1 MNLWNNLIRF
11 GVKNLNESKIMHE
24 TDNSNKA
31 EIAKLEKKIA
41 DAKHRYYSDK
51 NLTAE
56 KSQKIKQELGD
67 LGRRLKRLNRLEKT
81 GSAGYAKPSKSD
93 AKPDFL
99 DLDKDGNTEEPMK
112 DAAATNKK
120 VNEDSMQQMDVTAKP
135 GKGTRKIVLAA
146 NGVEISTDDD
156 TKLRNDGK
164 IEVGTVDASYN
175 TSYYNQT
182 ITVTGATKTQAYE
195 IVDEATFSEMLKDA
209 NQRQL
214 FGADVSLDNLT
225 VTESINSMLRKNLRR
240 FGVKNLA
247 ENAFQGEPV
256 EPEDDTVT
264 VYQNKF
270 DMVNLKINGQMRQLL
285 WMDKGKTL
293 QQVLDMAREEEA
305 YIPQRNQIESLRNLI
320 TPGTVVGDIWIDQ
333 GAELETMPPADAN
346 GDTNSNPTGRYVLFN
361 LSDNSDVIVDTAQGK
376 DVLSQ
381 HVVLLRNKP
390 YKPTITVTP
399 K

>member
-56 KSQKIKQELGD
+56 KSQEIKRELGD
-67 LGRRLKRLNRLEKT
+67 LGRRLKRLIRLEKT

-120 VNEDSMQQMDVTAKP
+120 VNEDGMQQMDVTAKP
-135 GKGTRKIVLAA
+135 GKGTRKIVLVG
-146 NGVEISTDDD
+146 NGVDISTDDD
-156 TKLRNDGK
+156 TKLRDDGK

-175 TSYYNQT
+175 TSYHNQT

-195 IVDEATFSEMLKDA
+195 IVDGPTFSEMLKDA

-256 EPEDDTVT
+256 EDEGDTVT
-264 VYQNKF
+264 VYQNKY
-270 DMVNLKINGQMRQLL
+270 DMVNLKVNGQMRQLL
-285 WMDKGKTL
+285 WLPMKKNL
-293 QQVLDMAREEEA
+293 QQALDLAQEDDA
-305 YIPQRNQIESLRNLI
+305 YLPTKDELDSLRKSI
-320 TPGTVVGDIWIDQ
+320 RPGETVGDIWVDQ
-333 GAELETMPPADAN
+333 GNDAPEN
-346 GDTNSNPTGRYVLFN
+346 MRYVLFN
-361 LSDNSDVIVDTAQGK
+361 LSDGADVVSNNAVPRDTVSDA
-376 DVLSQ
+376 
-381 HVVLLRNKP
+381 VVLLRKTPMTGAVRVSPKP
-390 YKPTITVTP
+390 
-399 K
+399 